1 MVSLRAAE
9 VTISHKKSHQ
19 RRFCR
24 DQEYLRLRA
33 LNRAKRTLP
42 ARDSS
47 RNACCLLPLRG
58 VKTAASTRGIIHRR
72 EISSASNRDESSCGS
87 GEERARHPSRFWF
100 SAPSFPSVPQPLDL
114 GYVLRQERSS
124 GHQWRETVKESA
136 CHQLDQFETL
146 YEETCALKQPRTLAG
161 TSASSPESP
170 CINPLLSLSL
180 SLSLFLWFF
189 FRTQLIGNWLGQQ
202 GKTHGSVP
210 PICDARTSLIDR
222 RDNENIGE
230 LPAARLLASAPSCRD
245 NNYEL
250 CCVIRSTSAEI

>member
-180 SLSLFLWFF
+180 SLSLPLSLVLFQNTADRKLTWPAGEDSRFCTANL
-189 FRTQLIGNWLGQQ
+189 RCKNVANWPSRQREYRRASGRASLGIR
-202 GKTHGSVP
+202 
-210 PICDARTSLIDR
+210 PI
-222 RDNENIGE
+222 
-230 LPAARLLASAPSCRD
+230 LPR
-245 NNYEL
+245 
-250 CCVIRSTSAEI
+250 